1 MAGFSLANSMT
12 AVTVAGVCSGGL
24 KTKNVSSWLSNVV
37 GGPHRDANP
46 SGMASML
53 DWPRQLF
60 SVHWPCKRLAP
71 PPLARPDFEDRFLGP
86 DSGPET
92 GTACPAP
99 HCYVLGFYKPAIT
112 HVVPAIPGSQNFSES
127 SQPPLKATIIQNYGE

>member
-71 PPLARPDFEDRFLGP
+71 PPSRGLILRTGFWAQIPAQKLGP
-86 DSGPET
+86 R
-92 GTACPAP
+92 AP
-99 HCYVLGFYKPAIT
+99 HPTV
-112 HVVPAIPGSQNFSES
+112 
-127 SQPPLKATIIQNYGE
+127 